1 MAYDGKNLSVL
12 AYGNGFT
19 LWHYKTSD
27 TAATVDTAGY
37 FNAAADML
45 RAGDFV
51 LANVGQGGSPQH
63 GLFVVLSNAAGVVN
77 CGDMTQFGGTNTD

>member
-1 MAYDGKNLSVL
+1 M
-12 AYGNGFT
+12 
-19 LWHYKTSD
+19 
-27 TAATVDTAGY
+27 DTAGY

-51 LANVGQGGSPQH
+51 LANVGQGGTPQH

-77 CGDMTQFGGTNTD
+77 CGDMTQFGGVNTD